1 MIEQVKQQD
10 NKLILQEK
18 STNDLINVPDTIP
31 NSINAQ
37 LALADQLVK
46 SGLSPFKKKED
57 ALIAIMYGRE
67 LGFSPIVAMQN
78 INAINGKA
86 SIGIHLITAMLQ
98 KKGILIQVTE
108 DYEPVIPP
116 NTNNPPT
123 GAAAANRRTTVE
135 ITRDFLRPN
144 GEYKTVVTKLSYTL
158 MEAHL
163 AGLLD
168 KDNWKKMPKI
178 MLRTRCITLAAR
190 LAASDIIQG
199 LFEHDE
205 LIEISA
211 ERRETSQNNTSTQES
226 PVVETAVEV
235 KENEEINTT
244 TEQIK

>member
-1 MIEQVKQQD
+1 MNKQEEQKT

-18 STNDLINVPDTIP
+18 SSNGLINVPDTIP
-31 NSINAQ
+31 NSIDAQ

-78 INAINGKA
+78 INSISGKA

-98 KKGILIQVTE
+98 KKGIIIEVTE
-108 DYEPVIPP
+108 DYAPVEPPG
-116 NTNNPPT
+116 TNNP
-123 GAAAANRRTTVE
+123 NRRTTVV
-135 ITRDFLRPN
+135 ITRDILRPS
-144 GEYKTVVTKLSYTL
+144 GQYQTVVTKLSYTL
-158 MEAHL
+158 MEANL

-168 KDNWKKMPKI
+168 KDNWKKMPKV
-178 MLRTRCITLAAR
+178 MLRTRAITLCAR

-199 LFEHDE
+199 LFETNE

-211 ERRETSQNNTSTQES
+211 ERRETSQNNTNTQES
-226 PVVETAVEV
+226 TVVETVVIV
-235 KENEEINTT
+235 KENEENNTT
-244 TEQIK
+244 TETTK